1 MYQYRLQYC
10 MLEETVYTEDKDRI
24 QDWISTRQERVIY
37 QSVWGNVFLMEPIYV
52 VHVIIALLGVVIVII
67 ILDEDAKEMRL
78 RALYKK

>member
-1 MYQYRLQYC
+1 

-24 QDWISTRQERVIY
+24 QDWIATRQERVIY

-52 VHVIIALLGVVIVII
+52 VHVIIALFGVVIVII